1 MDKERSIL
9 AQRIRKAREDKGY
22 SMERLAA
29 IVGAHRQSVHYWE
42 TDQRTPRALQL
53 IPLAQALDVSADWL
67 LGLV

>member
-1 MDKERSIL
+1 MNKERSIL

-53 IPLAQALDVSADWL
+53 IPLAQALDVSADWR